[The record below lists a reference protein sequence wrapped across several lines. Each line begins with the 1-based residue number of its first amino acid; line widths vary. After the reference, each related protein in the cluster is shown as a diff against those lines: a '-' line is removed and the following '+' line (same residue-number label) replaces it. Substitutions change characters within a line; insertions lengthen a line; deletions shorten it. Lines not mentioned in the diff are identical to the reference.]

1 MGVETLRKS
10 LTNERS
16 HKVKA
21 QYLLTMGSVCKN
33 LHKDGLLASVLTSL
47 RDALKD
53 TNHFVRRTGLEALGE
68 LCPPRENN
76 LKNRMTTAEVQ
87 HLLINYTNDADA
99 RVRTGAFVALLTM
112 HRRDL
117 PLERSLYEPVC
128 AALNDENEG
137 VRVVASELVWVLCQ
151 LFPESPLSCP
161 DSKEELRLVDDGF
174 GKLCSLVND
183 LSMNVRAKAA
193 GLLGSLHL
201 VSQRFLDQTLDKKL
215 MSNMRKKESLH
226 ERNQKMYA
234 SGEWASGN
242 KWATDAPKDLIKAEN
257 LSVISLGACG
267 AFVHGLEDEFLEVRA
282 AALDS
287 ICELAS
293 NSARFATLSMDFLVD
308 MLNDEIEGIRLNAIY
323 SLRKISRHIV
333 FREDQLDTVLSIVD
347 DANHVVREGIHELLS
362 AGSIATKNG
371 LMTTVLRL
379 LRNLCKYPS
388 DRESIW
394 KCFHHLGANHPTL
407 VLALVNE
414 LLSTHAYFDTPE
426 PNMDDPAYI
435 SVLILVFN
443 AAAKTPTIVPHFPD
457 HTRSHYSFIRALI
470 PDIVPHLAALS
481 P

>member
-1 MGVETLRKS
+1 
-10 LTNERS
+10 
-16 HKVKA
+16 
-21 QYLLTMGSVCKN
+21 
-33 LHKDGLLASVLTSL
+33 
-47 RDALKD
+47 
-53 TNHFVRRTGLEALGE
+53 
-68 LCPPRENN
+68 
-76 LKNRMTTAEVQ
+76 
-87 HLLINYTNDADA
+87 
-99 RVRTGAFVALLTM
+99 
-112 HRRDL
+112 
-117 PLERSLYEPVC
+117 
-128 AALNDENEG
+128 
-137 VRVVASELVWVLCQ
+137 
-151 LFPESPLSCP
+151 
-161 DSKEELRLVDDGF
+161 
-174 GKLCSLVND
+174 
-183 LSMNVRAKAA
+183 
-193 GLLGSLHL
+193 
-201 VSQRFLDQTLDKKL
+201 
-215 MSNMRKKESLH
+215 
-226 ERNQKMYA
+226 MYA

-242 KWATDAPKDLIKAEN
+242 KWATDAPKDLIKAETF
-257 LSVISLGACG
+257 SVISLGACG
-267 AFVHGLEDEFLEVRA
+267 AFVHGLEDEFLEVRS

-293 NSARFATLSMDFLVD
+293 NSARFAALSMDFLVD

-323 SLRKISRHIV
+323 SLRKISRHIL

-347 DANHVVREGIHELLS
+347 DANRVVREGVHELLS

-379 LRNLCKYPS
+379 LRNLCKYPP

-470 PDIVPHLAALS
+470 PDIVPHLGALS
-481 P
+481 PASSQHLPSADSSRLSQDLSAFMQSTLEKFSDVPSLESVDRRHALIQMLIRDLERVAAVDTARSATAQCIGKNNF